1 MAATRGADV
10 IVIGAGII
18 GTACAWR
25 LAREGLRIVLVDN
38 LGNGATQAGM
48 GHLVCI
54 DDNPAE
60 LALSGYSL
68 GLWREVADRLPD
80 DCAWRGCGTL
90 WLADNAD
97 EMAAATEK
105 QRRLSHSHLASEL
118 LTASQVAQLE
128 PALRTGLA
136 GGLRV
141 TGDGILYAPAAA
153 RWLASAPG
161 ITRVV
166 GEAAALDRENVLLS
180 SGERLTAPNI
190 VVANGLSADALLGS
204 QFLRAKKGHLAI
216 TDRYPPLVRH
226 QLVELGYGASAH
238 AASGTSVAF
247 NLQPRPTGQ
256 LLIGSS
262 RQFDS
267 LDPALDGDVLSAMLA
282 RARSWVPSLAALTII
297 RCWTG
302 FRAATADGL
311 PLLGPYPDHPGVWL
325 ALGHEGLGVTTALG
339 SAAIIA
345 AQIRRQRPEIDD
357 TPFLPARL
365 CTTTGISHRIEEAQ

>member
-1 MAATRGADV
+1 MAAIHGADV

-18 GTACAWR
+18 GAACAWR
-25 LAREGLRIVLVDN
+25 LAAEGLRVTLVDN
-38 LGNGATQAGM
+38 LGGGATQAGM

-60 LALSGYSL
+60 LALSSYSL
-68 GLWREVADRLPD
+68 RLWREVTARLPD

-90 WLADNAD
+90 WLADNAG
-97 EMAAATEK
+97 EMTTAAKK
-105 QRRLSHSHLASEL
+105 QRRLSHCDIASEI
-118 LTASQVAQLE
+118 LTASRVARLE
-128 PALRTGLA
+128 PALRPGLA

-141 TGDGILYAPAAA
+141 AGDGILYAPAAA
-153 RWLASAPG
+153 RWLASSPG

-166 GEAAALDRENVLLS
+166 GEAAALEPETLVLRSDDRLS
-180 SGERLTAPNI
+180 APVI

-204 QFLRAKKGHLAI
+204 HFLRAKKGHLAI
-216 TDRYPPLVRH
+216 TDRYPPLVGH

-262 RQFDS
+262 RQFDC
-267 LDPALDGDVLSAMLA
+267 LDPALDGEVLAAMLA
-282 RARSWVPSLAALTII
+282 RARSWVPGLAALNII

-311 PLLGPYPDHPGVWL
+311 PLLGPYPGHPGVWL

-345 AQIRRQRPEIDD
+345 AQIRQRRPEIDD
-357 TPFLPARL
+357 APFLPARL
-365 CTTTGISHRIEEAQ
+365 LTARAASRVEAAQ